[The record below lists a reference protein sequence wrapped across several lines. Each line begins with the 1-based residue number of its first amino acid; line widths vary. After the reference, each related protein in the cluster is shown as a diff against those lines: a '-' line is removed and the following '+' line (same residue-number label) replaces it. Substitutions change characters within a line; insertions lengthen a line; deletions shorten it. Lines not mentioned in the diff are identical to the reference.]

1 MKNQELRSSL
11 IKSGIL
17 LIVCIFFIYSFAAS
31 NSGGITGT
39 ISSLF
44 SGILFIIGL
53 TLALAVSVLVLFGI
67 YFGILYMYNK
77 DTCKD
82 TYDEF
87 KNKVTDFSKSFCG
100 SCSTTC
106 FSDDKKT
113 VPANDETL
121 DELKENQQRIRNQ
134 LLNLEGSL
142 AHLENSLKS
151 LSASVGANSNTIVS
165 LDERTT
171 TITTVLDDKITADA
185 LTESTQPLNNKVD
198 AIQNSIK
205 PLADKVASL
214 ENTLTSLNNADSDPT
229 SELQSTVDTAINAIR
244 AELVTM
250 NTAIEKI
257 SSLSAEEN
265 LTGDS
270 ESGDDGPHRILT
282 YFNKKSDEKQFIS
295 LVTEAV
301 EKGMTYAQ
309 VGEFLSDSLSPDASE
324 IIADHPSLTKDFIRI
339 CRQNKQG

>member
-17 LIVCIFFIYSFAAS
+17 LIVCVFFIYSFAAS

-53 TLALAVSVLVLFGI
+53 TLALAVSVLLLFGI

-77 DTCKD
+77 DTCRS

-87 KNKVTDFSKSFCG
+87 KNKVMDFLKCLCG

-106 FSDDKKT
+106 HSDDKKT

-121 DELKENQQRIRNQ
+121 NELKENQQGLRNQ
-134 LLNLEGSL
+134 LLHLEGSL
-142 AHLENSLKS
+142 THLENSLNS

-171 TITTVLDDKITADA
+171 TINAVLDDKITADA
-185 LTESTQPLNNKVD
+185 ITESTQPLSNKVD

-205 PLADKVASL
+205 PLEDKVASL
-214 ENTLTSLNNADSDPT
+214 ENTLTSLNNDDSDAT
-229 SELQSTVDTAINAIR
+229 NQLQRNVDTAINAIR
-244 AELVTM
+244 AELDTM
-250 NTAIEKI
+250 NTVIEK
-257 SSLSAEEN
+257 LSNLPAEDN
-265 LTGDS
+265 SPVDTQS
-270 ESGDDGPHRILT
+270 EDDGSHRILT

-309 VGEFLSDSLSPDASE
+309 IGEFLSDSLSPDASE

-339 CRQNKQG
+339 CRQNK